1 MNKQFSNQQLKLL
14 INDLYVENNFTINDD
29 IKKIINKSS
38 RVHYDTLLNHY
49 NEIKNSIVD
58 KLIIS
63 ENSSNHNDI
72 ETKEIKEII
81 LETKEIEIQTEIQD
95 NITYNTE
102 LINISKE
109 NYKLNQEL
117 NDYKFRYKNLKKE
130 FKQFRKLKEN
140 NYNNNK
146 NYYSSDDEANVNK
159 EHRKIP
165 YSQLPEMSSV
175 NIIQELSK
183 LSRHNLKQ
191 LYNKYFSS
199 KHQRQLN

>member
-81 LETKEIEIQTEIQD
+81 LQTKEIEIQTEIQD

-117 NDYKFRYKNLKKE
+117 NDYKFRYNNLKKE
-130 FKQFRKLKEN
+130 FRMFRKLKEN
-140 NYNNNK
+140 NYINK
-146 NYYSSDDEANVNK
+146 NYYSSDEETNVNK

-165 YSQLPEMSSV
+165 YNQLPEMSSV